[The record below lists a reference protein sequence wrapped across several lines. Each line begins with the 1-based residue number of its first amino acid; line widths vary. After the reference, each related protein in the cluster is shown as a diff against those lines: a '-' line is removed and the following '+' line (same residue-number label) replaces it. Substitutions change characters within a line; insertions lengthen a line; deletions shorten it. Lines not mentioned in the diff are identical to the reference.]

1 MSDAPQSSPFDPTIG
16 LRGQRQMP
24 LLRQGFHREFHRKTF
39 AEIQQVMRQA
49 MESIPFSGSPR
60 KPSR

>member
-1 MSDAPQSSPFDPTIG
+1 MSDSPHPSPFDSTTG

-39 AEIQQVMRQA
+39 AEIQEVMRQA
-49 MESIPFSGSPR
+49 MGSSTFPGSPR